1 MISTK
6 NSFSY
11 ENISIKFS
19 MYQVH
24 TKSIK
29 VCKISNMVQ
38 YEEEEEKPTIYCYIT
53 KIGDAQK
60 SRPYSTFKGI

>member
-1 MISTK
+1 MISTE
-6 NSFSY
+6 NAFSY

-29 VCKISNMVQ
+29 VCRISNIIQ
-38 YEEEEEKPTIYCYIT
+38 CKEKEEKTIYCY
-53 KIGDAQK
+53 KV
-60 SRPYSTFKGI
+60 S

>member
-6 NSFSY
+6 NAFSY

-29 VCKISNMVQ
+29 VCRISNIIQCKEKERKKQ
-38 YEEEEEKPTIYCYIT
+38 YIVT
-53 KIGDAQK
+53 KFHDSQK